1 MRLVPFFNPRSIS
14 GCQLWLDGA
23 DPNGT
28 GVLPTN
34 GSTVSSWIDK
44 SGNARNLTG
53 SGTPTFLSGGGI
65 NFNGTN
71 AFYTNTNFAYN
82 LSIRSVF
89 LVAKLNTYLQYAGFI
104 TFIPN
109 PSSGVDQ
116 NSITG
121 MSVETASSAALSFN
135 QNLSGASPVYSSVLT
150 ATLTNVNLYNDNMNG
165 TIGSGFVNGNAI
177 TNVTTATTAG
187 TTSGFG
193 VGTRWQGSMSLSYL
207 FSGNIYDIILYTG
220 PLTTSQRQQ
229 VEGYL
234 AWKWGLQGSLPS
246 NHPFKVNP
254 LSSLI
259 PVAIPR
265 PIGLARLFLPTQIS
279 NCVLWMDAADTGPRS
294 MALNSAGTVVSWF
307 SKANTNTLGSLGTLV
322 RKGSIGTNQLPT
334 ISISYNAQPVFTN
347 VLGFGGNTAQTTVMV
362 GIVPSNANNTAIGI
376 IRYLTAGGGNAF
388 PLSLGSDLRYNSF
401 SSYQNQGGATVTLTT
416 TTRAQMGFSIQN
428 GSTQFTFESGTAGGT
443 ANYTLN
449 QIDGRPRISYFGT
462 GATGNSEL
470 GELIIFSKALNT
482 AERQQVE
489 GYLAWKWG
497 LVANLPS
504 THPYKNSPL
513 GAQSPPL
520 SLPQI
525 MRAAFRPIVTRFTY
539 TGAAQ
544 TYTVPANTSLIYVYL
559 WGAGGGR
566 DANLTGAG
574 AFVSGTVN
582 VSPGAT
588 YSIVVGK
595 NGNTNGTVRGTMA
608 QGGGGLGQY
617 SYFGGGGFSGI
628 FSGASLVIGSLVA
641 IAGGGGTASFSRL
654 GGSGGV
660 ITGGSGSST
669 NGGYPGT
676 GGTQTAGGT
685 TLPGTFTV
693 TYGEQFFGGAG
704 RIEGPGGG
712 GGYYGGGGSDC
723 RFQPGQLYAGSGG
736 GSSFTGGFASILE
749 TADGAV
755 PNGSTTTQPGG
766 TTNQYYVS
774 PWGQGLQH
782 GYAVIVTLAP

>member
-1 MRLVPFFNPRSIS
+1 VNPFSPLVPVAIPRSLQINKSGVLIDPRTIS
-14 GCQLWLDGA
+14 NCIMWLDSA
-23 DPNGT
+23 DVSTFNLSGT
-28 GVLPTN
+28 NILT
-34 GSTVSSWIDK
+34 WRDK
-44 SGNARNLTG
+44 SGNANNATVSATAYATYSTNPLGVYFNNSLYLTPY
-53 SGTPTFLSGGGI
+53 TADPT
-65 NFNGTN
+65 NET
-71 AFYTNTNFAYN
+71 
-82 LSIRSVF
+82 VF
-89 LVAKLNTYLQYAGFI
+89 LVFNF
-104 TFIPN
+104 
-109 PSSGVDQ
+109 
-116 NSITG
+116 TG
-121 MSVETASSAALSFN
+121 
-135 QNLSGASPVYSSVLT
+135 GASQQIMIGAYSGGRSISIFNDLATMGIIKALVGWGPTVAYTRNRVELATAVITAGSSQSISINAGNPATGGAVTYNSGNVTILGREAGVQLGYVGYIHEIVIYNRVLT
-150 ATLTNVNLYNDNMNG
+150 ATEQNQM
-165 TIGSGFVNGNAI
+165 
-177 TNVTTATTAG
+177 
-187 TTSGFG
+187 
-193 VGTRWQGSMSLSYL
+193 Q
-207 FSGNIYDIILYTG
+207 
-220 PLTTSQRQQ
+220 
-229 VEGYL
+229 GYL
-234 AWKWGLQGSLPS
+234 AWKWG
-246 NHPFKVNP
+246 F
-254 LSSLI
+254 
-259 PVAIPR
+259 
-265 PIGLARLFLPTQIS
+265 
-279 NCVLWMDAADTGPRS
+279 
-294 MALNSAGTVVSWF
+294 
-307 SKANTNTLGSLGTLV
+307 
-322 RKGSIGTNQLPT
+322 
-334 ISISYNAQPVFTN
+334 
-347 VLGFGGNTAQTTVMV
+347 QT
-362 GIVPSNANNTAIGI
+362 
-376 IRYLTAGGGNAF
+376 
-388 PLSLGSDLRYNSF
+388 
-401 SSYQNQGGATVTLTT
+401 
-416 TTRAQMGFSIQN
+416 
-428 GSTQFTFESGTAGGT
+428 
-443 ANYTLN
+443 
-449 QIDGRPRISYFGT
+449 
-462 GATGNSEL
+462 
-470 GELIIFSKALNT
+470 
-482 AERQQVE
+482 
-489 GYLAWKWG
+489 
-497 LVANLPS
+497 NLPS
-504 THPYKNSPL
+504 SH
-513 GAQSPPL
+513 AFRQSPPTPFPQL
-520 SLPQI
+520 RLPQI

-736 GSSFTGGFASILE
+736 GSSYTGGFASILG
-749 TADGAV
+749 TADGVA

-766 TTNQYYVS
+766 TTNQYYVA
-774 PWGQGLQH
+774 PWGAGLQH

>member
-135 QNLSGASPVYSSVLT
+135 QNLSGPSPVYSSALT

-165 TIGSGFVNGNAI
+165 TIGSGFVNGNTI
-177 TNVTTATTAG
+177 TNITTASTAG

-220 PLTTSQRQQ
+220 PLTTNQRQQ
-229 VEGYL
+229 IEGYL

-254 LSSLI
+254 FSPLV

-265 PIGLARLFLPTQIS
+265 SLQINKSGVLIDPRTIS
-279 NCVLWMDAADTGPRS
+279 NCIMWLDSAD
-294 MALNSAGTVVSWF
+294 VSTF
-307 SKANTNTLGSLGTLV
+307 NLS
-322 RKGSIGTNQLPT
+322 GTNILT
-334 ISISYNAQPVFTN
+334 WRDKS
-347 VLGFGGNTAQTTVMV
+347 G
-362 GIVPSNANNTAIGI
+362 NANNATVSATAYATYSTNPLGVYFNNSLYLTPYTADPTNETVFLVFNFTGGTSQQIMIGAYSGGRSISIYNDLATMGI
-376 IRYLTAGGGNAF
+376 IKALIGWGPTVAYTRNRVELATAVITAGSSQSISINAGNPATGGAVTYNSGNVTILGREAGVQLGYVGYIHEIVIYNRVLTATE
-388 PLSLGSDLRYNSF
+388 
-401 SSYQNQGGATVTLTT
+401 QNQM
-416 TTRAQMGFSIQN
+416 Q
-428 GSTQFTFESGTAGGT
+428 
-443 ANYTLN
+443 
-449 QIDGRPRISYFGT
+449 
-462 GATGNSEL
+462 
-470 GELIIFSKALNT
+470 
-482 AERQQVE
+482 

-497 LVANLPS
+497 FQTNLPS
-504 THPYKNSPL
+504 SH
-513 GAQSPPL
+513 AFRQSPPTPFPQL
-520 SLPQI
+520 RLPQI

-736 GSSFTGGFASILE
+736 GSSYTGGFASILG
-749 TADGAV
+749 TADGVA

-766 TTNQYYVS
+766 TTNQYYVA
-774 PWGQGLQH
+774 PWGAGLQH